1 MLHVSKFKLFAV
13 LLVCLLSIYLSIP
26 TFFPKLAESKYANLF
41 AGYKVNLGLD
51 LQGGA
56 YIMLEVDFNSYERE
70 QIQKFAD
77 QVRMFMRKDNI
88 DISNLVIKD
97 QRISFEIKDIT
108 KINEANKT
116 INNALNGAVTIK
128 SEGNIMALTPD
139 EAAFKSMR
147 HDLMMQ
153 TIEIVR
159 RRLDES
165 GTKELDIQRQGSNYI
180 LVQVPGLND
189 PEQIKRLLGKTAKLS
204 LHLVDDT
211 VSINEALQGRIPVG
225 TKILPLEDKTSR
237 EQQRYIV
244 IQSRAIV
251 TGDMLVDAKV
261 SININN
267 PVVSF
272 RFNNIGA
279 KIFGD
284 VTTQSTGK
292 QLAIVLDNKVIS
304 APVIN
309 EPILGGNGQISG
321 NFTVQSANELALL
334 LRAGALPVPLKVAEE
349 RTVGPSLG
357 LDSIE
362 SGTKAAII
370 GTLAVIL
377 FMFLFYSLFGMIAN
391 FALIFNL
398 LLTISILALFGATL
412 TMPGI
417 AGMVLALGMA
427 VDANVLIFER
437 IKEELR
443 KGRTPLA
450 SIESG
455 YNLAFST
462 IMDSNLTTLIT
473 TFILFIFGSG
483 PVKGFA
489 VTISVGIICSM
500 FTAIVLSKIVI
511 AYWYRFKRPNYLPL

>member
-1 MLHVSKFKLFAV
+1 MLHVSRVKLFAV
-13 LLVCLLSIYLSIP
+13 LLICLLAAYLSIP
-26 TFFPKLAESKYANLF
+26 TFFPKLAESKYGTLF
-41 AGYKVNLGLD
+41 TGHKVNLGLD

-56 YIMLEVDFNSYERE
+56 YIMLEVDFHSYERD
-70 QIQKFAD
+70 QIQKFTD

-88 DISNLVIKD
+88 DISNLLVSD
-97 QRISFEIKDIT
+97 GHISFEIKDIT
-108 KINEANKT
+108 KIKDASRVVND
-116 INNALNGAVTIK
+116 ALNGAVTIK
-128 SEGNIMALTPD
+128 TEGSTILLTPD
-139 EAAFKSMR
+139 EAVFKSMR
-147 HDLMMQ
+147 NDLMVQ

-211 VSINEALQGRIPVG
+211 VSASEALQGRLPLG
-225 TKILPLEDKTSR
+225 TKILPLEDKANKG
-237 EQQRYIV
+237 QQRYVV

-261 SININN
+261 SINIST

-284 VTTQSTGK
+284 VTTQNTGK

-362 SGTKAAII
+362 SGTKAAVI
-370 GTLAVIL
+370 GTLAVML

-398 LLTISILALFGATL
+398 LLTISVLALFGATL

-437 IKEELR
+437 IKEEMR

-450 SIESG
+450 AIESG
-455 YNLAFST
+455 YNLAFAT
-462 IMDSNLTTLIT
+462 ILDSNLTTLIT

-500 FTAIVLSKIVI
+500 FTAIVLSKIII